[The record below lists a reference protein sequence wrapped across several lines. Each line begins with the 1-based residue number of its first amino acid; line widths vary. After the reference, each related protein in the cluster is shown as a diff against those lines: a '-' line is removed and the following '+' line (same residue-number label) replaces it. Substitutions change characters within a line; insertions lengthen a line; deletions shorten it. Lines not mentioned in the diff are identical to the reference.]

1 MIFINFKELVENVL
15 IDLVEEYTP
24 MNIISLINTVEECKD
39 VKKVRIDKTCYG
51 NSYNDYSIDIRL
63 NDNDK
68 DYYDYTIWYRYI
80 DTSTTILITGIRDR
94 NCNYYMYVF
103 ENAPKGHHHIFT
115 KNEEKY
121 IKY

>member
-1 MIFINFKELVENVL
+1 MKFKELVEDIL
-15 IDLVEEYTP
+15 IESTREYTP

-51 NSYNDYSIDIRL
+51 NNYNDYSIDIRL

-80 DTSTTILITGIRDR
+80 DTSTAILITGIRDGS
-94 NCNYYMYVF
+94 CNYYIYVF
-103 ENAPKGHHHIFT
+103 ENAPKGHHHRFT
-115 KNEEKY
+115 KNEERY